1 MVDLETESKQM
12 WFIVVRSFH
21 RPCEMI
27 LSLGVGVE
35 VLDVHAQVA
44 AVEDGHEDEVSFRAL
59 DPSVRNLLEFWQG

>member
-35 VLDVHAQVA
+35 VLDVHA
-44 AVEDGHEDEVSFRAL
+44 
-59 DPSVRNLLEFWQG
+59 